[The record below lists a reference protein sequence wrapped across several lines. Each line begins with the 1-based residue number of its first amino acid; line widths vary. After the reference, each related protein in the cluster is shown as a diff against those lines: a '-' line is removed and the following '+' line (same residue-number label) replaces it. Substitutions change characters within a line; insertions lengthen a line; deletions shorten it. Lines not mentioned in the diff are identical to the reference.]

1 MKKKSKI
8 LLLLLG
14 GLVVVIIV
22 VANIVGSSK
31 DVTEVDVEKV
41 SILSLTEEVSAS
53 GYIQPVTKVNI
64 TSQVTAEII
73 SIPVKE
79 GQSVV
84 KGQTLVQLDTVQ
96 LQKNYDQAKFSYDE
110 IKSRTEAARSVYLQS
125 EEECGRQKELF
136 EKNLISETQYETA
149 EYTCQNYKYTYEAMV
164 SQTKQAQA
172 RFEQALDNLR
182 KTTILSPIGGIITY
196 LNAEVGEIAAA
207 QTTYSQGITLMIISN
222 LSAFEAEVDVDETE
236 ITKILLG
243 QPAKIEVDAFPD
255 TTFNG
260 EVVEIGNTAVTSTRS
275 SNEMATNFKVKVLFK
290 DENPNIR
297 PGMSATVDIITNSK
311 DDVLAVPF
319 GSIVM
324 RELDA
329 DSLEKARGINP
340 NSVENSD
347 SAETVSTEDSS
358 SAEKEKKNLKEY
370 KGVFI
375 AKENKAKFIPVET
388 GIADQKNIEIIA
400 GLTEN
405 DTVITGPYR
414 TLRSIKNDED
424 VQTRKQ

>member
-41 SILSLTEEVSAS
+41 SILNLTEEVSAS

-79 GQSVV
+79 GQSVA

-110 IKSRTEAARSVYLQS
+110 IRSRTEAARSVFLQS

-172 RFEQALDNLR
+172 RFEQALDNLK
-182 KTTILSPIGGIITY
+182 KTTILSPISGIITY

-207 QTTYSQGITLMIISN
+207 QTPYSQGITLMIISN

-329 DSLEKARGINP
+329 DSLEKARGMNP
-340 NSVENSD
+340 NPVENSD
-347 SAETVSTEDSS
+347 SAETVSSEDSS
-358 SAEKEKKNLKEY
+358 SAEKEEKNLKEY

-375 AKENKAKFIPVET
+375 TKENKAKFIPVET

-414 TLRSIKNDED
+414 MLRSIKHDED
-424 VQTRKQ
+424 IQIRKK